1 MGAAS
6 APTLTTMTTKNIELL
21 APAGTLECGL
31 AAFQYGAD
39 AVYLGMKLFSAR
51 ADAGNFSLE
60 DLRTLLGVA
69 HPGRKVYV
77 AVNTLVR
84 EEELSALI
92 KLLCDL
98 RGLEVDGLIV
108 QDAALLGLIRDHFPE
123 FELHASTQMAL
134 HNVEG
139 VRQAKR
145 LGYSR
150 IVAARELT
158 IPELAEMSAV
168 PGMEV
173 EAFIHG
179 ALCYSYSG
187 LCLLSAC
194 LNGASGNRGECSYV
208 CRGRFRIKDAKG
220 KDRGMCCPFS
230 MKDLATGD
238 LLQQLRKAGVASLK
252 IEGRKKTP
260 LYVAAVTN
268 YYRKL
273 LDGTFAPGEEQQAA
287 SDVKTIFSRPWT
299 HFCLDNVR
307 NTGITDTE
315 TLGPRGTEVGY
326 VAKVKDGYL
335 RFVVKKQAIEKHD
348 GLQVEIPGVTRPF
361 GFGID
366 EIRAFTQAGNDRWSR
381 VFVAQPGTTVE
392 VPLPSGAPDLPTG
405 SRICCTSSNAVRRR
419 YHWDEA
425 RPALSRQRVG
435 VDFSLE
441 IAKDR
446 ISASAWTKYGI
457 CKNVSLDTELLSAAR
472 DIAAVE
478 TQARDAFSR
487 LGDTGLQLGDFQMQN
502 PDGLFVPKS
511 LLNELRRR
519 VADEVQAALDVEREG
534 YCAKVLER
542 TKPVIAEAKPG
553 EARLSIKIDRAYFL
567 NMLDTKTLDGMEE
580 VVFALDKVKPDELD
594 SVLDNLTEK
603 LGGRERIRL
612 ALPVIVRPAARHDY
626 APLAKELAKAGWRKW
641 EIGNLGGFDVFNGM
655 ELDLTADW
663 SLYAFNHIAA
673 QEWLKMGARRVTFCP
688 EDTEENQE
696 QLARL
701 LGDKV
706 TAVLYQ
712 EPVLAR
718 SAVCAMASINGS
730 CLGMK
735 DCDYTELDLTSTK
748 NEHLIA
754 VNDRCT
760 TVLLGDAMDKCHM
773 LPHYH
778 ELGIRHF
785 RADFLWR
792 NYSPAAIKAIVDKMS
807 L

>member
-1 MGAAS
+1 MK
-6 APTLTTMTTKNIELL
+6 TIELL

-69 HPGRKVYV
+69 HPRRKVYV

-84 EEELSALI
+84 EEELPALVR
-92 KLLCDL
+92 LLCDL

-108 QDAALLGLIRDHFPE
+108 QDAALLGLIREHFPE

-139 VRQAKR
+139 VREAKR
-145 LGYSR
+145 LGYAR

-158 IPELAEMSAV
+158 IPELADMSAV

-194 LNGASGNRGECSYV
+194 LNGTSGNRGECSYV
-208 CRGRFRIKDAKG
+208 CRGRFRIKDARG
-220 KDRGMCCPFS
+220 NDRGMCCPFS

-273 LDGTFAPGEEQQAA
+273 LDGTFKPGEEQQAA

-299 HFCLDNVR
+299 HFFLDNVR
-307 NTGITDTE
+307 NTGITDIE

-326 VAKVKDGYL
+326 VAKVKEGYL

-348 GLQVEIPGVTRPF
+348 GLQVEIPGVSRPF
-361 GFGID
+361 GFGIE
-366 EIRAFTQAGNDRWSR
+366 EIHAFTQAGNDRWSR

-392 VPLPSGAPDLPTG
+392 VPLPPGAPDMPVG

-425 RPALSRQRVG
+425 RPALWRQRLG
-435 VDFSLE
+435 VDFNIE
-441 IAKDR
+441 IAKSK
-446 ISASAWTKYGI
+446 ISACAWTKYGI
-457 CKNVSLDTELLSAAR
+457 CKNVSLETEPLSPAR
-472 DIAAVE
+472 DIAVVE
-478 TQARDAFSR
+478 AQARDAFSR
-487 LGDTGLQLGDFQMQN
+487 LGDTGLQLGDFQLQN
-502 PDGLFVPKS
+502 PDRLFVPKS

-519 VADEVQAALDVEREG
+519 VADEVQAALDIEREG

-542 TKPVIAEAKPG
+542 TKPAIVESKTAAPK
-553 EARLSIKIDRAYFL
+553 LSVKIDRAYFL
-567 NMLDTKTLDGMEE
+567 NMLDADTLAGLEE
-580 VVFALDKVKPDELD
+580 VVFALDKARPEELD
-594 SVLDNLTEK
+594 SVLGNLAEK

-626 APLAKELAKAGWRKW
+626 APLAKKLAKAGWHKW
-641 EIGNLGGFDVFNGM
+641 EIGNLGGFDVFQGM
-655 ELDLTADW
+655 DVDLTADW

-673 QEWLKMGARRVTFCP
+673 GEWLKMGARRVTFCP

-696 QLARL
+696 QLAQL

-718 SAVCAMASINGS
+718 SAVCAMASMNGS

-735 DCDYTELDLTSTK
+735 ECDYTELDLTSTK

-754 VNDRCT
+754 VNDKCT
-760 TVLLGDAMDKCHM
+760 TVLLGDAIDRCH
-773 LPHYH
+773 LLSHYH
-778 ELGIRHF
+778 ALGIRHF

-792 NYSPAAIKAIVDKMS
+792 NYSPAAIKAIVDKIKAQ